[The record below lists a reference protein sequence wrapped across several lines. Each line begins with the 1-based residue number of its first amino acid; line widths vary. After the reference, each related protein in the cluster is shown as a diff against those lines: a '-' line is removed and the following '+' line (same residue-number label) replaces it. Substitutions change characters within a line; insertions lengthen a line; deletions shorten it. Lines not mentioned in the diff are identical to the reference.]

1 MKKLFTL
8 LLAVFTISI
17 VNGQNTAEEIRLAN
31 DIRKDILM
39 ENYVWAVGTGI
50 TKEEADASAITMLNQ
65 LGMQQTTLIE
75 TSIKNEN
82 SGSDVNSAISTQAK
96 SVGISTLALDK
107 TRVIFLKPQDG
118 MEAALRFMTRA
129 EWDKRDEDR
138 KQKIENYLDS
148 AEFAMSIED
157 QLRFYSWAN
166 ILLTGYSKNDIMF
179 EGTLASISVGSKIRQ
194 MLDNI
199 KISIIGIEKDEEN
212 KNYPYKVMLDFTYDN
227 KPIPSITFGY
237 FDGSGTVKDEMAKD
251 GRAMIQMKKVTE
263 PFKITIDYILE
274 DLARQSEP
282 AVVVLSQ
289 YTPLFKEATKEISSK
304 GLKSKKE
311 VDTNSAKVGS
321 VVSAELKKQQADY
334 GKVTEVENDAQA
346 PYRKILSDIIASFSA
361 TSSVNIRNH
370 FSDSAWEEYK
380 NIVAEGNP
388 TLARTPNWTFAEL
401 DSLVLCREMPIKLH
415 FKGNKKFVED
425 VVFRI
430 NKKTLK
436 IESLAYKLAQSTESQ
451 IMAKE
456 WPERHRLTLITFLED
471 YRTAYCLRDIKYINK
486 VFSADAYIIVGK
498 VLKNSTKK
506 FNDVEDLFDE
516 NGQVVYTRLSKD
528 EYITNLRKSFMSK
541 EFVNVRFEECNVA
554 KGYNAKEGIY
564 AVQVR
569 QLYYSN
575 NYSDVGY
582 LTLAI
587 DMRNR
592 ENPLVRVRVW
602 QDKKVANY
610 TSEQMIEQTVST
622 EGSIPSN

>member
-8 LLAVFTISI
+8 LLAVLSIS
-17 VNGQNTAEEIRLAN
+17 VAKGQKSTEEIRLATE
-31 DIRKDILM
+31 IRKDIM
-39 ENYVWAVGTGI
+39 MNDYVWAVGTGI
-50 TKEEADASAITMLNQ
+50 TKEEADASALNFLNQ

-75 TSIKNEN
+75 TNIKNEN
-82 SGSDVNSAISTQAK
+82 SGSNVSSGISTKAQ

-107 TRVIFLKPQDG
+107 TRVIFLDPQDG
-118 MEAALRFMTRA
+118 MEVALRFMTRA
-129 EWDKRDEDR
+129 DWEKRDEDR
-138 KQKIENYLDS
+138 KQKIMNYLDS
-148 AEFAMSIED
+148 AEFAMSVED

-166 ILLTGYSKNDIMF
+166 ILLTGYSKQDITY
-179 EGTLASISVGSKIRQ
+179 EGTNASITLGSKIRQ
-194 MLDNI
+194 ILNDI
-199 KISIIGIEKDEEN
+199 QISVIGIEEDKQN
-212 KNYPYKVMLDFTYDN
+212 KNYPYKVMLDFMYQN
-227 KPIPSITFGY
+227 KPISSLTFGF
-237 FDGSGTVKDEMAKD
+237 FDGTGTVKDEMVKD
-251 GRAMIQMKKVTE
+251 GRAMIQMKKLSE

-282 AVVVLSQ
+282 AVVILSQ
-289 YTPLFKEATKEISSK
+289 YTPIFKEATKDVYTK
-304 GLKSKKE
+304 LKPKKE
-311 VDTNSAKVGS
+311 VDTNSSKVAS
-321 VVSAELKKQQADY
+321 AVNAELRNQQADY
-334 GKVTEVENDAQA
+334 GKVTEVETDAQA

-361 TSSVNIRNH
+361 TSSVDIRNH

-380 NIVAEGNP
+380 KIVAEGNP
-388 TLARTPNWTFAEL
+388 TLARTPTWSFSEL

-430 NKKTLK
+430 NKNTLK
-436 IESLAYKLAQSTESQ
+436 IESLAYSLANSTESQ

-486 VFSADAYIIVGK
+486 VFSSDAYIIVGK

-506 FNDVEDLFDE
+506 FNDVQDLFDE
-516 NGQVVYTRLSKD
+516 DGQVVYTQLSKD
-528 EYITNLRKSFMSK
+528 EYIKNLSKSFLSK
-541 EFVNVRFEECNVA
+541 EFVNVRFEECNVS

-592 ENPLVRVRVW
+592 QNPLVRVRVW
-602 QDKKVANY
+602 QEKKVANY

>member
-8 LLAVFTISI
+8 LLVVLSIS
-17 VNGQNTAEEIRLAN
+17 VAKGQKSTEEIRLATE
-31 DIRKDILM
+31 IRKDIM
-39 ENYVWAVGTGI
+39 MNDYVWAVGTGI
-50 TKEEADASAITMLNQ
+50 TKEEADASALNFLNQ

-75 TSIKNEN
+75 TNIKNEN
-82 SGSDVNSAISTQAK
+82 SGSNVSSGISTKAQ

-107 TRVIFLKPQDG
+107 TRVIFLDPQDG
-118 MEAALRFMTRA
+118 MEVALRFMTRA
-129 EWDKRDEDR
+129 DWEKRDEDR
-138 KQKIENYLDS
+138 KQKIMNYLDS
-148 AEFAMSIED
+148 AEFAMSVED

-166 ILLTGYSKNDIMF
+166 ILLTGYSKQDITY
-179 EGTLASISVGSKIRQ
+179 EGTNASITLGSKIRQ
-194 MLDNI
+194 MLNDI
-199 KISIIGIEKDEEN
+199 QISVIGIEEDKQN
-212 KNYPYKVMLDFTYDN
+212 KNYPYKVMLDFMYQN
-227 KPIPSITFGY
+227 KPISSLTFGF
-237 FDGSGTVKDEMAKD
+237 FDGTGTVKDEMVKD
-251 GRAMIQMKKVTE
+251 GRAMIQMKKLSE

-282 AVVVLSQ
+282 AVVILSQ
-289 YTPLFKEATKEISSK
+289 YTPIFKEATKDVYTK
-304 GLKSKKE
+304 LKPKKE
-311 VDTNSAKVGS
+311 VDTNSSKVAS
-321 VVSAELKKQQADY
+321 AVNAELRNQQADY
-334 GKVTEVENDAQA
+334 GKVTEVETDAQA

-361 TSSVNIRNH
+361 TSSVDIRNH

-380 NIVAEGNP
+380 KIVAEGNP
-388 TLARTPNWTFAEL
+388 TLARTPTWSFSEL

-430 NKKTLK
+430 NKNTLK
-436 IESLAYKLAQSTESQ
+436 IESLAYSLANSTESQ

-486 VFSADAYIIVGK
+486 VFSSDAYIIVGK
-498 VLKNSTKK
+498 VLKSSTKK
-506 FNDVEDLFDE
+506 FNDVQDLFDE
-516 NGQVVYTRLSKD
+516 DGQVVYTQLSKD
-528 EYITNLRKSFMSK
+528 EYIKNLSTSFLSK
-541 EFVNVRFEECNVA
+541 EFVNVRFEECNVS

-592 ENPLVRVRVW
+592 QNPLVRVRVW
-602 QDKKVANY
+602 QEKKVANY

>member
-8 LLAVFTISI
+8 LLAVLSIS
-17 VNGQNTAEEIRLAN
+17 VAKGQKSTEEIRLATE
-31 DIRKDILM
+31 IRKDIM
-39 ENYVWAVGTGI
+39 MNDYVWAVGTGI
-50 TKEEADASAITMLNQ
+50 TKEEADASALNFLNQ

-75 TSIKNEN
+75 TNIKNEN
-82 SGSDVNSAISTQAK
+82 SGSNVSSGISTKAQ

-107 TRVIFLKPQDG
+107 TRVIFLDPQDG
-118 MEAALRFMTRA
+118 MEVALRFMTRA
-129 EWDKRDEDR
+129 DWEKRDEDR
-138 KQKIENYLDS
+138 KQKIMNYLDS
-148 AEFAMSIED
+148 AEFAMSVED

-166 ILLTGYSKNDIMF
+166 ILLTGYSKQDITY
-179 EGTLASISVGSKIRQ
+179 EGTNASITLGSKIRQ
-194 MLDNI
+194 MLNDI
-199 KISIIGIEKDEEN
+199 QISVIGIEEDKQN
-212 KNYPYKVMLDFTYDN
+212 KNYPYKVMLDFMYQN
-227 KPIPSITFGY
+227 KPISSLTFGF
-237 FDGSGTVKDEMAKD
+237 FDGTGTVKDEMVKD
-251 GRAMIQMKKVTE
+251 GRAMIQMKKLSE

-282 AVVVLSQ
+282 AVVILSQ
-289 YTPLFKEATKEISSK
+289 YTPIFKEATKDVYTK
-304 GLKSKKE
+304 LKPKKE
-311 VDTNSAKVGS
+311 VDTNSSKVAS
-321 VVSAELKKQQADY
+321 AVNAELRNQQADY
-334 GKVTEVENDAQA
+334 GKVTEVETDAQA

-361 TSSVNIRNH
+361 TSSVDIRNH
-370 FSDSAWEEYK
+370 FSDSAWEEYNK
-380 NIVAEGNP
+380 IVAEGNP
-388 TLARTPNWTFAEL
+388 TLARTPTWSFSEL

-430 NKKTLK
+430 NKNTLK
-436 IESLAYKLAQSTESQ
+436 IESLAYSLANSTESQ

-486 VFSADAYIIVGK
+486 VFSSDAYIIVGK
-498 VLKNSTKK
+498 VLKSSTKK
-506 FNDVEDLFDE
+506 FNDVQDLFDE
-516 NGQVVYTRLSKD
+516 DGQVVYTQLSKD
-528 EYITNLRKSFMSK
+528 EYIKNLSKSFLSK
-541 EFVNVRFEECNVA
+541 EFVNVRFEECNVS

-592 ENPLVRVRVW
+592 QNPLVRVRVW
-602 QDKKVANY
+602 QEKKVANY

>member
-8 LLAVFTISI
+8 LLAVLSIS
-17 VNGQNTAEEIRLAN
+17 VAKGQKSTEEIRLATE
-31 DIRKDILM
+31 IRKDIM
-39 ENYVWAVGTGI
+39 MNDYVWAVGTGI
-50 TKEEADASAITMLNQ
+50 TKEEADASALNFLNQ

-75 TSIKNEN
+75 TNIKNEN
-82 SGSDVNSAISTQAK
+82 SGSNVSSGISTKAQ

-107 TRVIFLKPQDG
+107 TRVIFLDPQDG
-118 MEAALRFMTRA
+118 MEVALRFMTRA
-129 EWDKRDEDR
+129 DWEKRDEDR
-138 KQKIENYLDS
+138 KQKIMNYLDS
-148 AEFAMSIED
+148 AEFAMPVED

-166 ILLTGYSKNDIMF
+166 ILLTGYSKQDITY
-179 EGTLASISVGSKIRQ
+179 EGTNASITLGSKIRQ
-194 MLDNI
+194 MLNDI
-199 KISIIGIEKDEEN
+199 QISVIGIEEDKQN
-212 KNYPYKVMLDFTYDN
+212 KNYPYKVMLDFMYQN
-227 KPIPSITFGY
+227 KPISSLTFGF
-237 FDGSGTVKDEMAKD
+237 FDGTGTVKDEMVKD
-251 GRAMIQMKKVTE
+251 GRAMIQMKKLSE

-282 AVVVLSQ
+282 AVVILSQ
-289 YTPLFKEATKEISSK
+289 YTPIFKEATKDVYTK
-304 GLKSKKE
+304 LKPKKE
-311 VDTNSAKVGS
+311 VDTNSSKVAS
-321 VVSAELKKQQADY
+321 AVNAELRNQQADY
-334 GKVTEVENDAQA
+334 GKVTEVETDAQA

-361 TSSVNIRNH
+361 TSSVDIRNH

-380 NIVAEGNP
+380 KIVAEGNP
-388 TLARTPNWTFAEL
+388 TLARTPTWSFSEL

-430 NKKTLK
+430 NKNTLK
-436 IESLAYKLAQSTESQ
+436 IESLAYSLANSTESQ

-486 VFSADAYIIVGK
+486 VFSSDAYIIVGK
-498 VLKNSTKK
+498 VLKSSTKK
-506 FNDVEDLFDE
+506 FNDVQDLFDE
-516 NGQVVYTRLSKD
+516 DGQVVYTQLSKD
-528 EYITNLRKSFMSK
+528 EYIKNLSKSFLSK
-541 EFVNVRFEECNVA
+541 EFVNVRFEECNVS

-592 ENPLVRVRVW
+592 QNPLVRVRVW
-602 QDKKVANY
+602 QEKKVANY

>member
-8 LLAVFTISI
+8 LLAVLSIS
-17 VNGQNTAEEIRLAN
+17 VAKGQKSTEEIRLATE
-31 DIRKDILM
+31 IRKDIM
-39 ENYVWAVGTGI
+39 MNDYVWAVGTGI
-50 TKEEADASAITMLNQ
+50 TKEEADASALNFLNQ

-75 TSIKNEN
+75 TNIKNEN
-82 SGSDVNSAISTQAK
+82 SGSNVSSGISTKAQ

-107 TRVIFLKPQDG
+107 TRVIFLDPQDG
-118 MEAALRFMTRA
+118 MEVALRFMTRA
-129 EWDKRDEDR
+129 DWEKRDEDR
-138 KQKIENYLDS
+138 KQKIMNYLDS
-148 AEFAMSIED
+148 AEFAMPVED

-166 ILLTGYSKNDIMF
+166 ILLTGYSKQDITY
-179 EGTLASISVGSKIRQ
+179 EGTNASITLGSKIRQ
-194 MLDNI
+194 MLNDI
-199 KISIIGIEKDEEN
+199 QISVIGIEEDKQN
-212 KNYPYKVMLDFTYDN
+212 KNYPYKVMLDFMYQN
-227 KPIPSITFGY
+227 KPISSLTFGF
-237 FDGSGTVKDEMAKD
+237 FDGTGTVKDEMVKD
-251 GRAMIQMKKVTE
+251 GRAMIQMKKLSE

-282 AVVVLSQ
+282 AVVILSQ
-289 YTPLFKEATKEISSK
+289 YTPIFKEATKDVYTK
-304 GLKSKKE
+304 LKPKKE
-311 VDTNSAKVGS
+311 VDTNSSKVAS
-321 VVSAELKKQQADY
+321 AVNAELRNQQADY
-334 GKVTEVENDAQA
+334 GKVTEVETDAQA

-361 TSSVNIRNH
+361 TSSVDIRNH
-370 FSDSAWEEYK
+370 FSDSAWEEYNK
-380 NIVAEGNP
+380 IVAEGNP
-388 TLARTPNWTFAEL
+388 TLARTPTWSFSEL

-436 IESLAYKLAQSTESQ
+436 IESLAYSLANSTESQ

-486 VFSADAYIIVGK
+486 VFSSDAYIIVGK
-498 VLKNSTKK
+498 VLKSSTKK
-506 FNDVEDLFDE
+506 FNDVQDLFDE
-516 NGQVVYTRLSKD
+516 DGQVVYTQLSKD
-528 EYITNLRKSFMSK
+528 EYIKNLSKSFLSK
-541 EFVNVRFEECNVA
+541 EFVNVRFEECNVS

-592 ENPLVRVRVW
+592 QNPLVRVRVW
-602 QDKKVANY
+602 QEKKVANY

>member
-8 LLAVFTISI
+8 LLAVLSIS
-17 VNGQNTAEEIRLAN
+17 VAKGQKSTEEIRLATE
-31 DIRKDILM
+31 IRKDIM
-39 ENYVWAVGTGI
+39 MNDYVWAVGTGI
-50 TKEEADASAITMLNQ
+50 TKEEADASALNFLNQ

-75 TSIKNEN
+75 TNIKNEN
-82 SGSDVNSAISTQAK
+82 SGSNVSSGISTKAQ

-107 TRVIFLKPQDG
+107 TRVIFLDPQDG
-118 MEAALRFMTRA
+118 MEVALRFMTRA
-129 EWDKRDEDR
+129 EWEKRDEDR
-138 KQKIENYLDS
+138 KQKIMNYLDS
-148 AEFAMSIED
+148 AEFAMPVED

-166 ILLTGYSKNDIMF
+166 ILLTGYSKQDITY
-179 EGTLASISVGSKIRQ
+179 EGTNASITLGSKIRQ
-194 MLDNI
+194 MLNDI
-199 KISIIGIEKDEEN
+199 QISVIGIEEDKQN
-212 KNYPYKVMLDFTYDN
+212 KNYPYKVMLDFMYQN
-227 KPIPSITFGY
+227 KPISSLTFGF
-237 FDGSGTVKDEMAKD
+237 FDGTGTVKDEMVKD
-251 GRAMIQMKKVTE
+251 GRAMIQMKKLSE

-282 AVVVLSQ
+282 AVVILSQ
-289 YTPLFKEATKEISSK
+289 YTPIFKEATKDVYTK
-304 GLKSKKE
+304 LKPKKE
-311 VDTNSAKVGS
+311 VDTNSSKVAS
-321 VVSAELKKQQADY
+321 AVNAELRNQQADY
-334 GKVTEVENDAQA
+334 GKVTEVETDAQA

-361 TSSVNIRNH
+361 TSSVDIRNH

-380 NIVAEGNP
+380 KIVAEGNP
-388 TLARTPNWTFAEL
+388 TLARTPTWSFSEL

-430 NKKTLK
+430 NKNTLK
-436 IESLAYKLAQSTESQ
+436 IESLAYSLANSTESQ

-486 VFSADAYIIVGK
+486 VFSSDAYIIVGK
-498 VLKNSTKK
+498 VLKSSTKK
-506 FNDVEDLFDE
+506 FNDVQDLFDE
-516 NGQVVYTRLSKD
+516 DGQVVYTQLSKD
-528 EYITNLRKSFMSK
+528 EYIKNLSKSFLSK
-541 EFVNVRFEECNVA
+541 EFVNVRFEECNVS

-592 ENPLVRVRVW
+592 QNPLVRVRVW
-602 QDKKVANY
+602 QEKKVANY

>member
-1 MKKLFTL
+1 M
-8 LLAVFTISI
+8 
-17 VNGQNTAEEIRLAN
+17 
-31 DIRKDILM
+31 
-39 ENYVWAVGTGI
+39 
-50 TKEEADASAITMLNQ
+50 
-65 LGMQQTTLIE
+65 
-75 TSIKNEN
+75 
-82 SGSDVNSAISTQAK
+82 
-96 SVGISTLALDK
+96 
-107 TRVIFLKPQDG
+107 
-118 MEAALRFMTRA
+118 
-129 EWDKRDEDR
+129 
-138 KQKIENYLDS
+138 NYLDS
-148 AEFAMSIED
+148 AEFAMSVED

-166 ILLTGYSKNDIMF
+166 ILLTGYSKQDITY
-179 EGTLASISVGSKIRQ
+179 EGTNASITLGSKIRQ
-194 MLDNI
+194 MLNDI
-199 KISIIGIEKDEEN
+199 QISVIGIEEDKQN
-212 KNYPYKVMLDFTYDN
+212 KNYPYKVMLDFMYQN
-227 KPIPSITFGY
+227 KPISSLTFGF
-237 FDGSGTVKDEMAKD
+237 FDGTGTVKDEMVKD
-251 GRAMIQMKKVTE
+251 GRAMIQMKKLSE

-282 AVVVLSQ
+282 AVVILSQ
-289 YTPLFKEATKEISSK
+289 YTPIFKEATKDVYTK
-304 GLKSKKE
+304 LKPKKE
-311 VDTNSAKVGS
+311 VDTNSSKVAS
-321 VVSAELKKQQADY
+321 AVNAELRNQQADY
-334 GKVTEVENDAQA
+334 GKVTEVETDAQA

-361 TSSVNIRNH
+361 TSSVDIRNH

-380 NIVAEGNP
+380 KIVAEGNP
-388 TLARTPNWTFAEL
+388 TLARTPTWSFSEL

-430 NKKTLK
+430 NKNTLK
-436 IESLAYKLAQSTESQ
+436 IESLAYSLANSTESQ

-486 VFSADAYIIVGK
+486 VFSSDAYIIVGK
-498 VLKNSTKK
+498 VLKSSTKK
-506 FNDVEDLFDE
+506 FNDVQDLFDE
-516 NGQVVYTRLSKD
+516 DGQVVYTQLSKD
-528 EYITNLRKSFMSK
+528 EYIKNLSKSFLSK
-541 EFVNVRFEECNVA
+541 EFVNVRFEECNVS

-592 ENPLVRVRVW
+592 QNPLVRVRVW
-602 QDKKVANY
+602 QEKKVANY

>member
-8 LLAVFTISI
+8 LLAVLSIS
-17 VNGQNTAEEIRLAN
+17 VAKGQKSTEEIRLATE
-31 DIRKDILM
+31 IRKDIM
-39 ENYVWAVGTGI
+39 MNDYVWAVGTGI
-50 TKEEADASAITMLNQ
+50 TKEEADASALNFLNQ

-75 TSIKNEN
+75 TNIKNEN
-82 SGSDVNSAISTQAK
+82 SGSNVSSGISTKAQ

-107 TRVIFLKPQDG
+107 TRVIFLDPQDG
-118 MEAALRFMTRA
+118 MEVALRFMTRA
-129 EWDKRDEDR
+129 DWEKRDEDR
-138 KQKIENYLDS
+138 KQKIMNYLDS
-148 AEFAMSIED
+148 AEFAMSVED

-166 ILLTGYSKNDIMF
+166 ILLTGYSKQDITY
-179 EGTLASISVGSKIRQ
+179 EGTNASITLGSKIRQ
-194 MLDNI
+194 MLNDI
-199 KISIIGIEKDEEN
+199 QISVIGIEEDKQN
-212 KNYPYKVMLDFTYDN
+212 KNYPYKVMLDFMYQN
-227 KPIPSITFGY
+227 KPISSLTFGF
-237 FDGSGTVKDEMAKD
+237 FDGTGTVKDEMVKD
-251 GRAMIQMKKVTE
+251 GRAMIQMKKLSE

-282 AVVVLSQ
+282 AVVILSQ
-289 YTPLFKEATKEISSK
+289 YTPIFKEATKDVYTK
-304 GLKSKKE
+304 LKPKKE
-311 VDTNSAKVGS
+311 VDTNSSKVAS
-321 VVSAELKKQQADY
+321 AVNAELRNQQADY
-334 GKVTEVENDAQA
+334 GKVTEVETDAQA

-361 TSSVNIRNH
+361 TSSVDIRNH

-380 NIVAEGNP
+380 KIVAEGNP
-388 TLARTPNWTFAEL
+388 TLARTPTWSFSEL

-430 NKKTLK
+430 NKNTLN
-436 IESLAYKLAQSTESQ
+436 IESLAYSLANSTESQ

-486 VFSADAYIIVGK
+486 VFSSDAYIIVGK
-498 VLKNSTKK
+498 VLKSSTKK
-506 FNDVEDLFDE
+506 FNDVQDLFDE
-516 NGQVVYTRLSKD
+516 DGQVVYTQLSKD
-528 EYITNLRKSFMSK
+528 EYIKNLSKSFLSK
-541 EFVNVRFEECNVA
+541 EFVNVRFEECNVS

-592 ENPLVRVRVW
+592 QNPLVRVRVW
-602 QDKKVANY
+602 QEKKVANY

>member
-8 LLAVFTISI
+8 LLAVLSIS
-17 VNGQNTAEEIRLAN
+17 VAKGQKSTEEIRLATE
-31 DIRKDILM
+31 IRKDIM
-39 ENYVWAVGTGI
+39 MNDYVWAVGTGI
-50 TKEEADASAITMLNQ
+50 TKEEADASALNFLNQ

-75 TSIKNEN
+75 TNIKNEN
-82 SGSDVNSAISTQAK
+82 SGSNVSSGISTKAQ

-107 TRVIFLKPQDG
+107 TRVIFLDPQDG
-118 MEAALRFMTRA
+118 MEVALRFMTRA
-129 EWDKRDEDR
+129 DWEKRDEDR
-138 KQKIENYLDS
+138 KQKIMNYLDS
-148 AEFAMSIED
+148 AEFAMSVED

-166 ILLTGYSKNDIMF
+166 ILLTGYSKQDITY
-179 EGTLASISVGSKIRQ
+179 EGTNASITLGSKIRQ
-194 MLDNI
+194 ILNDI
-199 KISIIGIEKDEEN
+199 QISVIGIEEDKQN
-212 KNYPYKVMLDFTYDN
+212 KNYPYKVMLDFMYQN
-227 KPIPSITFGY
+227 KPISSLTFGF
-237 FDGSGTVKDEMAKD
+237 FDGTGTVKDEMVKD
-251 GRAMIQMKKVTE
+251 GRAMIQMKKLSE

-282 AVVVLSQ
+282 AVVILSQ
-289 YTPLFKEATKEISSK
+289 YTPIFKEATKDVYTK
-304 GLKSKKE
+304 LKPKKE
-311 VDTNSAKVGS
+311 VDTNSSKVAS
-321 VVSAELKKQQADY
+321 AVNAELRNQQADY
-334 GKVTEVENDAQA
+334 GKVTEVETDAQA

-361 TSSVNIRNH
+361 TSSVDIRNH

-380 NIVAEGNP
+380 KIVAEGNP
-388 TLARTPNWTFAEL
+388 TLARTPTWSFSEL

-430 NKKTLK
+430 NKNTLK
-436 IESLAYKLAQSTESQ
+436 IESLAYSLANSTESQ

-486 VFSADAYIIVGK
+486 VFSSDAYIIVGK
-498 VLKNSTKK
+498 VLKSSTKK
-506 FNDVEDLFDE
+506 FNDVQDLFDE
-516 NGQVVYTRLSKD
+516 DGQVVYTQLSKD
-528 EYITNLRKSFMSK
+528 EYIKNLSKSFLSK
-541 EFVNVRFEECNVA
+541 EFVNVRFEECNVS

-592 ENPLVRVRVW
+592 QNPLVRVRVW
-602 QDKKVANY
+602 QEKKVANY

>member
-8 LLAVFTISI
+8 LLAVLSIS
-17 VNGQNTAEEIRLAN
+17 VAKGQKSTEEIRLATE
-31 DIRKDILM
+31 IRKDIM
-39 ENYVWAVGTGI
+39 MNDYVWAVGTGI
-50 TKEEADASAITMLNQ
+50 TKEEADASALNFLNQ

-75 TSIKNEN
+75 TNIKNEN
-82 SGSDVNSAISTQAK
+82 SGSNVSSGISTKAQ

-107 TRVIFLKPQDG
+107 TRVIFLDPQDG
-118 MEAALRFMTRA
+118 MEVALRFMTRA
-129 EWDKRDEDR
+129 EWEKRDEDR
-138 KQKIENYLDS
+138 KQKIMNYLDS
-148 AEFAMSIED
+148 AEFAMSVED

-166 ILLTGYSKNDIMF
+166 ILLTGYSKQDITY
-179 EGTLASISVGSKIRQ
+179 EGTNASITLGSKIRQ
-194 MLDNI
+194 MLNDI
-199 KISIIGIEKDEEN
+199 QISVIGIEEDKQN
-212 KNYPYKVMLDFTYDN
+212 KNYPYKVMLDFMYQN
-227 KPIPSITFGY
+227 KPISSLTFGF
-237 FDGSGTVKDEMAKD
+237 FDGTGTVKDEMVKD
-251 GRAMIQMKKVTE
+251 GRAMIQMKKLSE

-282 AVVVLSQ
+282 AVVILSQ
-289 YTPLFKEATKEISSK
+289 YTPIFKEATKDVYTK
-304 GLKSKKE
+304 LKPKKE
-311 VDTNSAKVGS
+311 VDTNSSKVAS
-321 VVSAELKKQQADY
+321 AVNAELRNQQADY
-334 GKVTEVENDAQA
+334 GKVTEVETDAQA

-361 TSSVNIRNH
+361 TSSVDIRNH

-380 NIVAEGNP
+380 KIVAEGNP
-388 TLARTPNWTFAEL
+388 TLARTPTWSFSEL

-425 VVFRI
+425 IVFRI

-436 IESLAYKLAQSTESQ
+436 IESLAYSLANSTESQ

-486 VFSADAYIIVGK
+486 VFSSDAYIIVGK
-498 VLKNSTKK
+498 VLKSSTKK
-506 FNDVEDLFDE
+506 FNDVQDLFDE
-516 NGQVVYTRLSKD
+516 DGQVVYTQLSKD
-528 EYITNLRKSFMSK
+528 EYIKNLSKSFLSK
-541 EFVNVRFEECNVA
+541 EFVNVRFEECNVS

-592 ENPLVRVRVW
+592 QNPLVRVRVW
-602 QDKKVANY
+602 QEKKVANY